1 MDSELLGNGAALVV
15 SMLWTACSIFF
26 SAAGKRIGA
35 ISVNTIRISAAVGL
49 LTTAHLIFF
58 GALLPSA
65 TEDQWLYLGLS
76 GIIGLAIGDIGYI
89 GALVLIGPRRGVL
102 LMSTAPI
109 FAAMAAYAVLGEEPG
124 AWALAGIAVTMSGVT
139 LAILDDHGNGEVHGL
154 TQRKLAAGY
163 GLAVMGSACQGVGL
177 VISKYGMQGIE
188 GAERIDPLSA
198 ALMRMLVG
206 AACMWLGVLA
216 FGRLHEIRKAA
227 KDRRGVGLTFSG
239 AVTGPFL
246 GVWLSMVAVSYALT
260 GVAQTLMSLM
270 PVMVIPVVWFLYKQK
285 TGWKGVAGACV
296 AILGVAMLFM
306 A

>member
-1 MDSELLGNGAALVV
+1 MDAELLGNGAAVIV

-49 LTTAHLIFF
+49 LCTTHLIIF
-58 GALLPSA
+58 GALLPNA
-65 TEDQWLYLGLS
+65 TGDQWLYLGLS
-76 GIIGLAIGDIGYI
+76 GIVGLAIGDIGYI
-89 GALVLIGPRRGVL
+89 GALILIGPRRGVL

-109 FAAMAAYAVLGEEPG
+109 FAAVAGYAVLGEQIG
-124 AWALAGIAVTMSGVT
+124 AWALAGIAVTMSGVM
-139 LAILDDHGNGEVHGL
+139 LAVMDDSADGDGQKL
-154 TQRKLAAGY
+154 PRRKLAIGY

-188 GAERIDPLSA
+188 GAERLNPLSA
-198 ALMRMLVG
+198 ALMRMIVG
-206 AACMWLGVLA
+206 AVCMWVGVLA
-216 FGRLHEIRKAA
+216 FGRLWEIRKAA
-227 KDRRGVGLTFSG
+227 KDRRGIGLTLSG

-270 PVMVIPVVWFLYKQK
+270 PIFVIPVVWLVYRQK
-285 TGWKGVAGACV
+285 TGWRGIVGA
-296 AILGVAMLFM
+296 AIAIAGVAMLFLV
-306 A
+306 